1 MRSGRVNNI
10 YFAGNPVKRLFIR
23 RNLNNILSG
32 LGYVTRR
39 ENVLDFG
46 PGMGIMLPALARE
59 FKHVVA
65 IDIDENQ
72 LKSANTLVSKCEI
85 DNVDLILGKEENELA
100 IFGDSEFDCIIAD
113 NVLEHIESTELII
126 HKFYRILSDNGVLIV
141 SLPSQN
147 VIYRMLESKNDGH
160 VLRTY

>member
-1 MRSGRVNNI
+1 
-10 YFAGNPVKRLFIR
+10 
-23 RNLNNILSG
+23 
-32 LGYVTRR
+32 
-39 ENVLDFG
+39 
-46 PGMGIMLPALARE
+46 MGIMLPALARE

-72 LKSANTLVSKCEI
+72 LNSANTLVSKCEI
-85 DNVDLILGKEENELA
+85 DNVEFILGKEENELA